1 MCCCRYCVEQLLQ
14 VGRRSGLV
22 VVGVIAKLDDV
33 AVAVVVDPCLGCG
46 AVLAGMAL
54 EVAVRVATRRTWAD
68 NVCGGTVVGC
78 GAGGGGGGGSGGG
91 NSGGGSGGGGSS
103 GGGSGGGSSSGGGII
118 VCAGVCG
125 VGLAMF
131 SDCVGAWCCCRRV
144 DER

>member
-1 MCCCRYCVEQLLQ
+1 M
-14 VGRRSGLV
+14 
-22 VVGVIAKLDDV
+22 
-33 AVAVVVDPCLGCG
+33 DPCLGCG

-103 GGGSGGGSSSGGGII
+103 GGGSGGGSSSGGGIV

-125 VGLAMF
+125 VALAMF